1 MMESVTFEPSRLQTI
16 RRLFVWLRA
25 FLPYFLGNLGD
36 WLTNQRS
43 EDRRAERLRRTFAK
57 VGGTFPK
64 IGQQLSKRVDILPWA
79 YCMEL
84 SKLLD
89 QMPPFNI
96 EHAIA
101 AVEKATG
108 KPLAQT
114 FRQFD
119 PEPIGSASIACI
131 YQAYLTDGK
140 KVAVKVLRPGIGEVF
155 MADITVLGWLLKIV
169 EFLSFVRPDFAKILL
184 KEFRDTFLE
193 ELNLTL
199 AARYQT
205 LFRSAAKKSGKKF
218 FTAPKIYYE
227 FCSQDVL
234 VQDFVSGIWLW
245 ELIAAVEQKD
255 EKLLTYIRSLDI
267 DPKKVAKRLLWV
279 NFWGMDEYFFFHAD
293 PHPAN
298 IVVQANNKLAFID
311 FGSVGAMDREK
322 LRGTQ
327 ELMLRSVQRDPLG
340 MARAMIGLLEPIP
353 PIDINSFTK
362 EIENRNWQYLYGLES
377 KHNEWWERTS
387 ASLWFGFIGAVQKY
401 QLTIN
406 SQMLQMMRASFQYD
420 TAAALLYSKIDR
432 LEEYHKFHKY
442 RAKKARKRAEKKAW
456 KRRTQGVDNF
466 AYLRLEE
473 VGYAADRL
481 LFQLHRFLDK
491 PAFRLNISVGK
502 SVYTLSILIGLISR
516 LIVVTGI
523 TAVFAYG
530 ITWIYNNPLPSV
542 GDLLKQIVTNRQY
555 KNNFLFLIFINVRRN
570 QFRYG
575 YKGA

>member
-1 MMESVTFEPSRLQTI
+1 MMESVTFEPTRLQVI

-25 FLPYFLGNLGD
+25 ILTYFLGNLGD
-36 WLTNQRS
+36 LLKRQSS
-43 EDRRAERLRRTFAK
+43 EARRAVRLRLTFAK

-89 QMPPFNI
+89 RVPPFDVQ
-96 EHAIA
+96 HAIE

-108 KPLAQT
+108 TPLAQT

-119 PEPIGSASIACI
+119 PEPIGSASSACI

-140 KVAVKVLRPGIGEVF
+140 KVAIKVLRPDIGELF
-155 MADITVLGWLLKIV
+155 MADIIVLGWLLKVV
-169 EFLSFVRPDFAKILL
+169 EFLSFVHPDFTKNLQ

-193 ELNLTL
+193 ELDLTL

-205 LFRSAAKKSGKKF
+205 LFRTAAKKSGKKF

-227 FCSQDVL
+227 FCSRDVL
-234 VQDFVSGIWLW
+234 VQDFVAGIWLW

-255 EKLLTYIRSLDI
+255 EKLLAHIRSLNI

-279 NFWGMDEYFFFHAD
+279 NFWGLDEYFFFHAD

-322 LRGTQ
+322 LRGTR

-377 KHNEWWERTS
+377 KHSEWWERTS
-387 ASLWFGFIGAVQKY
+387 ASLWFGFVGAVQKY

-406 SQMLQMMRASFQYD
+406 SQMLQMMRASLLYD
-420 TAAALLYSKIDR
+420 TVAALLYSKIDR
-432 LEEYHKFHKY
+432 LEEYRKFHKY
-442 RAKKARKRAEKKAW
+442 RAKNARKRAEKRAW
-456 KRRTQGVDNF
+456 RRRTQGVDNF

-473 VGYAADRL
+473 VGYTVDRL
-481 LFQLHRFLDK
+481 SSQLHRFLDK
-491 PAFRLNISVGK
+491 PAFRLNASVGK

-516 LIVVTGI
+516 LVVITGI
-523 TAVFAYG
+523 TAVFAYA
-530 ITWIYNNPLPSV
+530 ITWIYNTPLPPV
-542 GDLLKQIVTNRQY
+542 ADLLQQIVTNRVYQVVV
-555 KNNFLFLIFINVRRN
+555 LFLIFINVRRIL
-570 QFRYG
+570 FRYG
-575 YKGA
+575 DKAV